1 MPDFPFQPEMPHK
14 GGGSA
19 GGGKSSS
26 NIAFNKPKEASFI
39 SAIKAQVGYKEP
51 TVDLEAKV
59 SLVLQVVHMFF
70 KPTSV
75 AFTG

>member
-1 MPDFPFQPEMPHK
+1 MPHK
-14 GGGSA
+14 GGGTA

-59 SLVLQVVHMFF
+59 SPVLQV
-70 KPTSV
+70 
-75 AFTG
+75 